1 MPQLAP
7 ETQSLKVPKDDLLKR
22 GYGGGVLPQPDFDD
36 YIMLPRI
43 NSFAK
48 TLTIGEKK
56 KRAKTKDNYPFLKKK
71 MSRELLLTFD
81 DNVFEMH
88 RGNTMGFK
96 TKLPGKKK
104 RF

>member
-1 MPQLAP
+1 
-7 ETQSLKVPKDDLLKR
+7 
-22 GYGGGVLPQPDFDD
+22 
-36 YIMLPRI
+36 MLPRI

>member
-1 MPQLAP
+1 M
-7 ETQSLKVPKDDLLKR
+7 KVPKEDLLKFGNR
-22 GYGGGVLPQPDFDD
+22 SDVLPYPDFDD
-36 YIMLPRI
+36 YILIPRA
-43 NSFAK
+43 NGFSR

-71 MSRELLLTFD
+71 MSRELLLTFN